1 MKMTVEITAM
11 NKAAVL
17 VSISVAVKQ
26 VHEGVVIPIDSIS
39 LTKMKTFKKQERR
52 FCVCLELYDVSQTV

>member
-26 VHEGVVIPIDSIS
+26 VYEWTVVPVDSIS
-39 LTKMKTFKKQERR
+39 LTKKE
-52 FCVCLELYDVSQTV
+52 DV